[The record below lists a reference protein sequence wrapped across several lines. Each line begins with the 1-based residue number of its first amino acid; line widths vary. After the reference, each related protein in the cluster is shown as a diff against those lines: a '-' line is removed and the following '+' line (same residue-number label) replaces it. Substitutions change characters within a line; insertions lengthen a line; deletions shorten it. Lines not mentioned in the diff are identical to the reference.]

1 MRAVEVKIHNFRSI
15 HDASIRLEPLSL
27 IAGANNAG
35 KSNVID
41 AIRLFYGDLKWDKK
55 RDAPM
60 VIASDAEAWVEVE
73 FQPTEEELSQLKD
86 EYKSENGTFRV
97 RNYVSP
103 SPDGKARSGYYAYEN
118 EVLSENLF
126 YGAKNVGSG
135 KVGHIVYI
143 PAVSKVDDN
152 TKLTGPSAL
161 RDLVAEVLNKV
172 VADSPAYQELTK
184 AFRSFEGS
192 IKTQASIDGRSLESI
207 EKEVTDEITGWDASF
222 SLAVQSI
229 QPEEILKTLI
239 KPQLVDE
246 THGGEIDQARFG
258 AGFQRHLVYTLIK
271 LAARHAN
278 PLKAPRGD
286 KKEFT
291 PELTWIL
298 FEEPE
303 AFLHPSQE
311 EVLHDSL
318 LKLVQDGTTQ
328 VLLTTHSPRFVSH
341 SMDDLTRLIR
351 IRRDAGVTTSYQL
364 SQSELDE
371 LFTDALV
378 TDGTILPHGTSTEDI
393 NKAAMMASLKTELWM
408 QATRTTAFFCQRVIL
423 VEGPSETAIYRY
435 LTTRGL
441 MEPPIRGLA
450 VIDCMGKY
458 NIHRFVAILGAF
470 GIDHSV
476 LYDGDNGGSHD
487 TEITNAINDAK
498 TEFTKRITRF
508 AKDLE
513 AELGINSLPHNEA
526 RRKPQYVL
534 YNLES
539 GHVEQARIDTLKQ
552 EFIDLA
558 TASSTLAMDDAG

>member
-15 HDASIRLEPLSL
+15 HHATMRLEPLSL
-27 IAGANNAG
+27 MAGANNSG

-41 AIRLFYGDLKWDKK
+41 AIRLFYGELKWDNE
-55 RDAPM
+55 RDAPK
-60 VIASDAEAWVEVE
+60 VAGDDSDAWVEIE
-73 FQPTEEELSQLKD
+73 FQPTKEELAQLKD
-86 EYKSENGTFRV
+86 DYRSADGTCRV

-103 SPDGKARSGYYAYEN
+103 STDADGKVRVGYYAYEN
-118 EVLSENLF
+118 DTLSDNLF

-152 TKLTGPSAL
+152 TKLSGPSAL
-161 RDLVAEVLNKV
+161 RELVAEVLNKV
-172 VADSPAYQELTK
+172 VAGSHAYQELTA
-184 AFRSFEGS
+184 AFGNFEGS
-192 IKTQASIDGRSLESI
+192 IKTQTSADGQSLESL
-207 EKEVTDEITGWDASF
+207 EKEVTEEIASWEASF

-239 KPQLVDE
+239 KPQLIDE

-258 AGFQRHLVYTLIK
+258 AGFQRHLIYTLIK
-271 LAARHAN
+271 LAAKHAN
-278 PLKAPRGD
+278 PPKASSGE

-291 PELTWIL
+291 PHLTWIL

-318 LKLVQDGTTQ
+318 LKLVQDGSTQ
-328 VLLTTHSPRFVSH
+328 VLLTTHSSRFVSR

-351 IRRDAGVTTSYQL
+351 LRRDAGVSTSYQL
-364 SQSELDE
+364 SKMELDK
-371 LFTDALV
+371 LFDDALV
-378 TDGTILPHGTSTEDI
+378 ADDTIRPIGTTAADVD
-393 NKAAMMASLKTELWM
+393 KAAMMASLKTELWM

-423 VEGPSETAIYRY
+423 VEGTSEMALYSY

-441 MEPPIRGLA
+441 FEPPIRGLA
-450 VIDCMGKY
+450 VIDCLGKY

-476 LYDGDNGGSHD
+476 LYDGDSGKYFD
-487 TEITNAINDAK
+487 PEVTAAITGAK
-498 TEFTKRITRF
+498 NSFTKRITRLTN
-508 AKDLE
+508 DLE
-513 AELGINSLPHNEA
+513 SELGIAPLPRNESN
-526 RRKPQYVL
+526 RKPQYIL
-534 YNLES
+534 YHLETGQVDAS
-539 GHVEQARIDTLKQ
+539 KLEAVKR
-552 EFIDLA
+552 EFVDLA
-558 TASSTLAMDDAG
+558 TALGAT

>member
-1 MRAVEVKIHNFRSI
+1 VRAVEVQIHNFRSV
-15 HDASIRLEPLSL
+15 HDATIRLEPLSL

-41 AIRLFYGDLKWDKK
+41 AIRLFYGDLKWDDG
-55 RDAPM
+55 RDKPKVAT
-60 VIASDAEAWVEVE
+60 SDDEAWVEIE
-73 FQPTEEELSQLKD
+73 FKPTDDELTQLKD
-86 EYKSENGTFRV
+86 DYKSADGTFRV

-103 SPDGKARSGYYAYEN
+103 STGSDGKARSGYYAYESGN
-118 EVLSENLF
+118 LSDSLF

-143 PAVSKVDDN
+143 PAVSKIDEN

-172 VADSPAYQELTK
+172 VADSAAYKQLTE
-184 AFRSFEGS
+184 AFGTFEGS
-192 IKTQASIDGRSLESI
+192 IKTQTSTDGQSLESL
-207 EKEVTDEITGWDASF
+207 EKEVTDEITSWEASF

-239 KPQLVDE
+239 KPQLIDE
-246 THGGEIDQARFG
+246 THGGEIDQTRFG

-271 LAARHAN
+271 LAAKHAN
-278 PLKAPRGD
+278 PPRVASGE

-291 PELTWIL
+291 PQLTWIL

-311 EVLHDSL
+311 EELHDSL

-328 VLLTTHSPRFVSH
+328 VLLTTHSSRFVSR

-351 IRRDAGVTTSYQL
+351 LRRDAGVTTSYQL
-364 SQSELDE
+364 TQLQLDQI
-371 LFTDALV
+371 FADALV
-378 TDGTILPHGTSTEDI
+378 ADDSIFPHGTSAADVD
-393 NKAAMMASLKTELWM
+393 KAAMMASLKTELWM
-408 QATRTTAFFCQRVIL
+408 QSTRTTAFFCQRVIL
-423 VEGPSETAIYRY
+423 VEGPSETAIYSY

-441 MEPPIRGLA
+441 MEPPVRGLA
-450 VIDCMGKY
+450 VVDCMGKY
-458 NIHRFVAILGAF
+458 NIHRFVAILSAF

-476 LYDGDNGGSHD
+476 LYDGDNGGAHD
-487 TEITNAINDAK
+487 AEVTQAISDARS
-498 TEFTKRITRF
+498 TFTKRVTRF
-508 AKDLE
+508 ANDLE
-513 AELGINSLPHNEA
+513 TELGITPLPRNESS
-526 RRKPQYVL
+526 RKPQYAL

-539 GHVEQARIDTLKQ
+539 GLIGQASIDALKQ
-552 EFIDLA
+552 EFVDLA
-558 TASSTLAMDDAG
+558 TAL